1 MHMTMAVYM
10 REGYIYIYTYIH
22 VRSYDLCVCVCHT
35 RLRCSKITSSVAC
48 RSLSAS
54 YSFFKAWKA
63 TRSAAL
69 LGQDAAAPIA
79 TPLCE
84 VISESNDMI
93 SYYNVLSTNDE
104 CPTNIPQIPPKN
116 NSTENVG

>member
-1 MHMTMAVYM
+1 
-10 REGYIYIYTYIH
+10 
-22 VRSYDLCVCVCHT
+22 
-35 RLRCSKITSSVAC
+35 
-48 RSLSAS
+48 LSAS